1 MLRQLIFNMNVCK
14 KFNLFHMYLIYWY
27 HGMISIG
34 YFFLHQRQFIYLHG
48 RHILHLYPYRTDKI
62 FFDLRHH
69 ILQFNK
75 SILRKISFYKIFR
88 ENKYCILLLLFFFCL
103 SFFLFVNWSQM
114 NLYVIRERFPAHNI
128 YCIVY
133 YEAIQSRVNAII

>member
-1 MLRQLIFNMNVCK
+1 MNIYGFLKGLNVCK
-14 KFNLFHMYLIYWY
+14 KFNLFHMYLIYYY
-27 HGMISIG
+27 HVRISIG
-34 YFFLHQRQFIYLHG
+34 FYFSHQRHFIYLHG

-103 SFFLFVNWSQM
+103 SFFLICKLVPDEPLCNQRTIPCS
-114 NLYVIRERFPAHNI
+114 
-128 YCIVY
+128 
-133 YEAIQSRVNAII
+133 